1 MDIFL
6 STKDRKQ
13 VIQLPIVPAELKI
26 QDTVNNETFTTVNQG
41 DIKLLGLR
49 GLKSISFDS
58 FFPAKEYSFSRNKDM
73 FGWEYVEIIDAW
85 IEKRMPIRIV
95 AGSAINILMSIDSF
109 EYGLQDGSGDVYYNL
124 SLSEFKEIK
133 LTKKKVK

>member
-13 VIQLPIVPAELKI
+13 VIRLPIVPAELKI

-58 FFPAKEYSFSRNKDM
+58 FFPVKEYSFSRNKDM

>member
-1 MDIFL
+1 MYIFL

-13 VIQLPIVPAELKI
+13 VIQLPIVPAEFKI

-58 FFPAKEYSFSRNKDM
+58 FFPMKEYPFSRNKDM
-73 FGWEYVEIIDAW
+73 FGWEYVEIIDSW
-85 IEKRMPIRIV
+85 IDKRIPIRIV
-95 AGSAINILMSIDSF
+95 AGSTINILMSIDSF
-109 EYGLQDGSGDVYYNL
+109 EYGQQDGSGDIYYSL
-124 SLSEFKEIK
+124 ELSEFKEIS
-133 LTKKKVK
+133 LKKKRMK

>member
-58 FFPAKEYSFSRNKDM
+58 FFFHDTQKQK
-73 FGWEYVEIIDAW
+73 
-85 IEKRMPIRIV
+85 
-95 AGSAINILMSIDSF
+95 
-109 EYGLQDGSGDVYYNL
+109 GLQEIEQKNKFLFSHFSSLQILTCRL
-124 SLSEFKEIK
+124 S
-133 LTKKKVK
+133 

>member
-41 DIKLLGLR
+41 DIKLFGLR

-58 FFPAKEYSFSRNKDM
+58 FFPVKEYSFSRNKDM

>member
-58 FFPAKEYSFSRNKDM
+58 FFPVKEYSFSRNKDM